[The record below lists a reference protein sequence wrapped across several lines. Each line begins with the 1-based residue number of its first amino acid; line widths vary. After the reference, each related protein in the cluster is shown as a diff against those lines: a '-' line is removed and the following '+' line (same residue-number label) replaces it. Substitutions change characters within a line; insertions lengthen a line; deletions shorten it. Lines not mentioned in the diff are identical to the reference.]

1 MTPRPFLVAFLEAKR
16 YLADRGDLAFS
27 IALPIALF
35 ALMYGVFSGDTQFSA
50 DAHIVDEDGGPA
62 ARELIDRVDAVEG
75 LSVRLR
81 DRADADAALD
91 RSAIFTAIVIPAG
104 FSSGLAGGE
113 PVALTLRQ
121 RGSGGQEG
129 QIVASIVTEQAR
141 RLAGEYEVRAV
152 VRGLAAGSG
161 VADARVDEVVAR
173 WAEEVRRAPPVVV
186 ERATVGGGAAVS
198 DREALVERLMPGIV
212 VMFLLFAVM
221 VGSQSLVE
229 ERRIGTLERLM
240 TTRLGVGQLFLGK
253 YLAGLVRG
261 VMQATVLLSLGFV
274 ALRVAGP
281 GTYVQ
286 AIAFAAV
293 VASAVS
299 AIGLMLGSIAKTQ
312 DQAVWTGVFFT
323 MFMTVFGGTFF
334 DVGDEGFLAVMSR
347 FTLNRY
353 AIDAFEEILSGTGS
367 VAGQRLELAVFAGVT
382 VVALIAARLLFRVS
396 SAGR

>member
-50 DAHIVDEDGGPA
+50 DANIVDEDGGPA

-141 RLAGEYEVRAV
+141 RLAGEYEVRAA

-161 VADARVDEVVAR
+161 VPDARVDEVVAR
-173 WAEEVRRAPPVVV
+173 WAEEVRRTPPVVV
-186 ERATVGGGAAVS
+186 ERATVGGAAAS

-281 GTYVQ
+281 GTYMQ

-347 FTLNRY
+347 FTLNKY
-353 AIDAFEEILSGTGS
+353 ALDAFEEILSGTGS

-396 SAGR
+396 GAGR

>member
-50 DAHIVDEDGGPA
+50 DANIVDEDGGPA

-104 FSSGLAGGE
+104 FSSDLAGGE

-141 RLAGEYEVRAV
+141 RLAGEYEVRAA

-161 VADARVDEVVAR
+161 VPDARVDEVVAR
-173 WAEEVRRAPPVVV
+173 WTTEVRREPPVVV
-186 ERATVGGGAAVS
+186 ERATVGGAAAS

-212 VMFLLFAVM
+212 VMFLLFAVLL
-221 VGSQSLVE
+221 GSQSLVE

-240 TTRLGVGQLFLGK
+240 TTRLGVGQLFVGK

-353 AIDAFEEILSGTGS
+353 ALDAFEEILSGTGS
-367 VAGQRLELAVFAGVT
+367 VAGLRLELAVFAGVT

>member
-186 ERATVGGGAAVS
+186 ERATVGGAAAS

-299 AIGLMLGSIAKTQ
+299 AIGLMLGSIARTQ

-334 DVGDEGFLAVMSR
+334 DVGEEGFLAVMSR

>member
-50 DAHIVDEDGGPA
+50 DANIVDEDGGPA

-75 LSVRLR
+75 LGVRLR

-91 RSAIFTAIVIPAG
+91 RSAILTAIVIPAG
-104 FSSGLAGGE
+104 FSSGLAAGE

-141 RLAGEYEVRAV
+141 RLAGEYEVRAA
-152 VRGLAAGSG
+152 VRGLATGSG
-161 VADARVDEVVAR
+161 VPDARVDEVVAR
-173 WAEEVRRAPPVVV
+173 WAEEVRRTPPVVV
-186 ERATVGGGAAVS
+186 ERATVGGVAADDS
-198 DREALVERLMPGIV
+198 EALVERLMPGII

-299 AIGLMLGSIAKTQ
+299 AIGLMLGSIARTQ

-334 DVGDEGFLAVMSR
+334 DVGDEGFMAVMSR

>member
-104 FSSGLAGGE
+104 FSSGLAAGE

-141 RLAGEYEVRAV
+141 RLAGEYEVRAA

-161 VADARVDEVVAR
+161 VPDARVDEVVAR
-173 WAEEVRRAPPVVV
+173 WAEEVRHAPPVVV
-186 ERATVGGGAAVS
+186 ERATVGGAAVS

-347 FTLNRY
+347 FTLNKY
-353 AIDAFEEILSGTGS
+353 ALDAFEEILSGTGS

>member
-91 RSAIFTAIVIPAG
+91 RSAILTAIVIPAG

-141 RLAGEYEVRAV
+141 RLAGEYEVRAA

-161 VADARVDEVVAR
+161 VPDARVDEVVSR
-173 WAEEVRRAPPVVV
+173 WAEEARRAPPVVV
-186 ERATVGGGAAVS
+186 ERATVGGPAVS

-261 VMQATVLLSLGFV
+261 VIQATVLLSLGFV

-334 DVGDEGFLAVMSR
+334 DVGEEGFLAVMSR
-347 FTLNRY
+347 FTLNKY
-353 AIDAFEEILSGTGS
+353 ALDAFEEILSGTGS

>member
-161 VADARVDEVVAR
+161 VPDARVDEVVAR

-186 ERATVGGGAAVS
+186 ERATVGGAAAS

-299 AIGLMLGSIAKTQ
+299 AIGLMLGSIARTQ

-334 DVGDEGFLAVMSR
+334 DVGEEGFLAVMSR

>member
-1 MTPRPFLVAFLEAKR
+1 MHTYTTDMYEGMLAETVTVTGDGGDSLHA
-16 YLADRGDLAFS
+16 YLARPLGAGPFPGVVMAHHIPGWDEFNRDMARH
-27 IALPIALF
+27 F
-35 ALMYGVFSGDTQFSA
+35 AQHGYVAICPNLYEREGHGTPEDVA
-50 DAHIVDEDGGPA
+50 AAVRADGGVP
-62 ARELIDRVDAVEG
+62 
-75 LSVRLR
+75 
-81 DRADADAALD
+81 
-91 RSAIFTAIVIPAG
+91 
-104 FSSGLAGGE
+104 
-113 PVALTLRQ
+113 
-121 RGSGGQEG
+121 
-129 QIVASIVTEQAR
+129 
-141 RLAGEYEVRAV
+141 
-152 VRGLAAGSG
+152 
-161 VADARVDEVVAR
+161 DARVDEVVAR
-173 WAEEVRRAPPVVV
+173 WAEEVRRTPPVVV
-186 ERATVGGGAAVS
+186 ERATVGGAAAS

-212 VMFLLFAVM
+212 VMFLLFAVLL
-221 VGSQSLVE
+221 GSQSLVE

-240 TTRLGVGQLFLGK
+240 TTRLGVGQLFVGK

-281 GTYVQ
+281 GTYMQ

-299 AIGLMLGSIAKTQ
+299 AIGLMLGSIARTQ

-353 AIDAFEEILSGTGS
+353 ALDAFEEILSGTGS
-367 VAGQRLELAVFAGVT
+367 VAGLRLELAVFASVT

>member
-50 DAHIVDEDGGPA
+50 DANIVDEDGGPA
-62 ARELIDRVDAVEG
+62 ARELINRVDAVEG
-75 LSVRLR
+75 LNVRLR

-91 RSAIFTAIVIPAG
+91 RSAILTAIVIPAG

-129 QIVASIVTEQAR
+129 QIVASIVAEQAR
-141 RLAGEYEVRAV
+141 RLAGEYEVRAA
-152 VRGLAAGSG
+152 VRGLAVGSG
-161 VADARVDEVVAR
+161 VPDARVDEVVAR
-173 WAEEVRRAPPVVV
+173 WTAEVRRAPPVVV
-186 ERATVGGGAAVS
+186 ERATVGGAAAS
-198 DREALVERLMPGIV
+198 DREVLVERLMPGIV

-221 VGSQSLVE
+221 LGSQSLVE

-334 DVGDEGFLAVMSR
+334 DVGDKGFLAVMSR
-347 FTLNRY
+347 FTLNKY
-353 AIDAFEEILSGTGS
+353 ALDAFEEILSGTGS

>member
-50 DAHIVDEDGGPA
+50 DANIVDEDGGPA
-62 ARELIDRVDAVEG
+62 ARELINRVDAVEG

-91 RSAIFTAIVIPAG
+91 RSAILTAIVIPAG

-141 RLAGEYEVRAV
+141 RLAGEYEVRAA
-152 VRGLAAGSG
+152 VRGLAAESG
-161 VADARVDEVVAR
+161 VPDAQVDEVVAR
-173 WAEEVRRAPPVVV
+173 WAEEVRRTPPVVV
-186 ERATVGGGAAVS
+186 ERATVGGAAADDS
-198 DREALVERLMPGIV
+198 EALVERLMPGII

-261 VMQATVLLSLGFV
+261 VMQATVLLSLGFI

-299 AIGLMLGSIAKTQ
+299 AIGLMLGSIARTQ

-396 SAGR
+396 GAGR

>member
-50 DAHIVDEDGGPA
+50 DANIVDEDGGPA

-141 RLAGEYEVRAV
+141 RLAGEYEVRAA

-161 VADARVDEVVAR
+161 VPDAQVDEVVAR
-173 WAEEVRRAPPVVV
+173 WAEEVRRTPPVVV
-186 ERATVGGGAAVS
+186 ERATVGGAAAS
-198 DREALVERLMPGIV
+198 DKEALVERLMPGII

-299 AIGLMLGSIAKTQ
+299 AIGLMLGSIARTQ

>member
-50 DAHIVDEDGGPA
+50 DANIVDEDGGPA

-75 LSVRLR
+75 LGVRLR

-104 FSSGLAGGE
+104 FSSGLAAGE

-141 RLAGEYEVRAV
+141 RLAGEYEVRAA

-161 VADARVDEVVAR
+161 VPDARVDEVVAR

-186 ERATVGGGAAVS
+186 ERAMVGGAAVS

-334 DVGDEGFLAVMSR
+334 DVGEEGFLAVMSR
-347 FTLNRY
+347 FTLNKY
-353 AIDAFEEILSGTGS
+353 ALDAFEEILSGTGS

-396 SAGR
+396 GAGR

>member
-50 DAHIVDEDGGPA
+50 DANIVDEDGGPA

-141 RLAGEYEVRAV
+141 RLAGEYEVRAA

-161 VADARVDEVVAR
+161 VPDAQVDEVVAR
-173 WAEEVRRAPPVVV
+173 WAEEVRRTPPVVV
-186 ERATVGGGAAVS
+186 ERATVGGGAADDS
-198 DREALVERLMPGIV
+198 EALVERLMPGII

-299 AIGLMLGSIAKTQ
+299 AIGLMLGSIARTQ

-396 SAGR
+396 GAGR

>member
-1 MTPRPFLVAFLEAKR
+1 MTPRPVLVAFLEAKR

-35 ALMYGVFSGDTQFSA
+35 ALMYGVFSGDAQFSA
-50 DAHIVDEDGGPA
+50 DAHIVDEDGGQA

-91 RSAIFTAIVIPAG
+91 RSAILTAIVIPAG

-141 RLAGEYEVRAV
+141 RLASEYEVRAA
-152 VRGLAAGSG
+152 VRGLAAESG
-161 VADARVDEVVAR
+161 VPDARVDEVVAR
-173 WAEEVRRAPPVVV
+173 RAAEVRREPPVVV
-186 ERATVGGGAAVS
+186 ERATVGGAAAS
-198 DREALVERLMPGIV
+198 DKEALVERLMPGIV
-212 VMFLLFAVM
+212 VMFLLFAVLL
-221 VGSQSLVE
+221 GSQSLVE

-323 MFMTVFGGTFF
+323 MFMTVFGGRSST
-334 DVGDEGFLAVMSR
+334 LAMK
-347 FTLNRY
+347 
-353 AIDAFEEILSGTGS
+353 GS
-367 VAGQRLELAVFAGVT
+367 
-382 VVALIAARLLFRVS
+382 
-396 SAGR
+396 